1 MKEKFTITNIDRKRV
16 LICRFGLRRH
26 RQCADEN
33 LFKMLCII
41 SLSFLVRVS
50 GNIINKFSSSAL
62 KYSFGVSKSISKKPP
77 GDKGVLPLYRA
88 ACYAVVCPHFKRAVL
103 VSQS

>member
-41 SLSFLVRVS
+41 SLSF
-50 GNIINKFSSSAL
+50 F
-62 KYSFGVSKSISKKPP
+62 SKSF
-77 GDKGVLPLYRA
+77 RQ
-88 ACYAVVCPHFKRAVL
+88 HN
-103 VSQS
+103 